1 MAAAPAVT
9 SVVNYTDVRELLFP
23 VSGAGANI
31 PVGTLMMPG
40 ATLGTNAGVLIP
52 VTASSNA
59 LVIGVLNGAHNY
71 AASGDALTTTLNQ
84 WFAPS
89 GFDSNNY
96 LLGNKTTGG
105 GPFPSHPID
114 LIDTMVACKVSY
126 SQAST
131 MAVASYSSPTVTITN
146 EITGKDSGFLYIN
159 AGTGIG
165 QIGFI
170 TISNSGSDSL
180 VSATPLTVALD
191 STSKLTQILPL
202 FYTLVIWKVNT
213 TTASTYLDSTAA
225 VGTGRACV
233 LANFININGR
243 SDRLDPKIYHNA
255 QGLNSVASLDFY
267 SYLGLLNTSFHP
279 VA

>member
-1 MAAAPAVT
+1 MAAAPALT
-9 SVVNYTDVRELLFP
+9 TVVNYADIRELGFP

-59 LVIGVLNGAHNY
+59 GVIGVLNGAHNY

-84 WFAPS
+84 WFPLA
-89 GFDSNNY
+89 GFNGGTS
-96 LLGNKTTGG
+96 LLGNKTGG
-105 GPFPSHPID
+105 GPYPSHPID

-159 AGTGIG
+159 AGTGVG
-165 QIGFI
+165 QLAFI
-170 TISNSGSDSL
+170 TVSNSGSDTL

-202 FYTLVIWKVNT
+202 FYNLVIWKINT
-213 TTASTYLDSTAA
+213 TTAPTLLDSTAA

-233 LANFININGR
+233 LANFININGL
-243 SDRLDPKIYHNA
+243 SARLDPYTFHNR

-267 SYLGLLNTSFHP
+267 SYLGLVNSSFHP
-279 VA
+279 IA